1 MGTDMKKRSS
11 GITKV
16 GRKREGKEKIDAREL
31 MTDEELGLKEMDEIP
46 HRIEDVERALEE
58 KTGLNVSFDL
68 VFRVM
73 EFGTKKTA
81 FFFAN
86 GFAKDTV
93 LTDIIMRLS
102 HLQREQVVPDTL
114 TSFLQKYVSHIQ
126 VEPVEQFDKAVNF
139 ALSGSTVF
147 FIENET
153 TALVIDAKNFP
164 GRSIEE
170 PDLERVVRGARDG
183 FVETLMTN
191 VTLVRR
197 RIRDPRLKL
206 ELMTVGERTKTDVC
220 IGYISD
226 IADPK
231 LVESLRD
238 KIGKVKI
245 DGIPLGDKQLE
256 EAVIGKGWNPYP
268 SVRYSERPDV
278 VSSHLLEG
286 HVIIFADTS
295 PSVMILPTT
304 FFHLIQHV
312 EEYRQTPFVG
322 SYLRW
327 VRFFGIFM
335 SLFMLPLWFLLVQN
349 PELKP
354 PGLEFL
360 GPQKE
365 GKLPMLA
372 QFMLVE
378 VGVDMMR
385 LAAVHTPSPLTVAM
399 GLVAAILVGDIA
411 VKTGLF
417 INEVIMYMA
426 VAAVGMFATPSYEL
440 GLANRLVRL
449 VLLVLVAVFKIPGLV
464 IGFSA
469 WLIWLSVN
477 RSYNTPYM
485 WPFIPFNA
493 KAMLSIVFRRP
504 ILASKMRPSIT
515 KAIDKRRQPENDSPE
530 PSS

>member
-1 MGTDMKKRSS
+1 MGTDTKHRSS
-11 GITKV
+11 GIIKV
-16 GRKREGKEKIDAREL
+16 GRKREEEDKIDAREL
-31 MTDEELGLKEMDEIP
+31 MTDEELGLMQMEDIP
-46 HRIEDVERALEE
+46 RGIDDIERALEE
-58 KTGLNVSFDL
+58 KVGLNVSFDL

-86 GFAKDTV
+86 GFAKDAV

-114 TSFLQKYVSHIQ
+114 TSFLRKYVSHIQ
-126 VEPVEQFDKAVNF
+126 VEPVEQFDKAVQF
-139 ALSGSTVF
+139 ALSGSTVL
-147 FIENET
+147 FIEEEA

-183 FVETLMTN
+183 FVETLMIN
-191 VTLVRR
+191 VTLLRR

-206 ELMTVGERTKTDVC
+206 ELMNVGERTKSDVC

-226 IADPK
+226 IADPR

-238 KIGKVKI
+238 KIGKVRI

-278 VSSHLLEG
+278 VSSHMLEG
-286 HVIIFADTS
+286 HVILFVDNS

-304 FFHLIQHV
+304 FFHLVQHV
-312 EEYRQTPFVG
+312 EEYRQSPFVG

-327 VRFFGIFM
+327 VRFIGIFA
-335 SLFMLPLWFLLVQN
+335 SLFLLPLWFLLVMN
-349 PELKP
+349 PNLKP
-354 PGLEFL
+354 AGLEFL
-360 GPQKE
+360 GPQKTGE
-365 GKLPMLA
+365 LPLLA
-372 QFMLVE
+372 QFLMVE
-378 VGVDMMR
+378 IGVDLMR

-399 GLVAAILVGDIA
+399 GLVAAILVGEIA
-411 VKTGLF
+411 VNTGLF

-440 GLANRLVRL
+440 GLANRIVRL
-449 VLLVLVAVFKIPGLV
+449 ALLVLVAAFKIPGLV
-464 IGFSA
+464 VGTTV
-469 WLIWLSVN
+469 WLIWLSVV

-485 WPFIPFNA
+485 WPFIPFHA
-493 KAMLSIVFRRP
+493 KAIMSILFRRP

-515 KAIDKRRQPENDSPE
+515 KPIDRRRQPENDS
-530 PSS
+530 